1 MKYDFFRY
9 MTGLEK
15 LEFAAGQVA
24 VMQQTL
30 QDLQPKLKKT
40 SDETEEIM
48 IKIERET
55 ADAEKKKEV
64 VGADEA
70 GANEAV
76 SKFNIF
82 SKILCMT
89 LIFPGCY

>member
-1 MKYDFFRY
+1 

-76 SKFNIF
+76 RKLLLLFLRQF
-82 SKILCMT
+82 
-89 LIFPGCY
+89 

>member
-1 MKYDFFRY
+1 MAIFCRY

-15 LEFAAGQVA
+15 LEYAAGQVA

-48 IKIERET
+48 IKIERW
-55 ADAEKKKEV
+55 A
-64 VGADEA
+64 
-70 GANEAV
+70 
-76 SKFNIF
+76 
-82 SKILCMT
+82 ILRILNFVRYSDC
-89 LIFPGCY
+89 